1 MQERGRKLRLA
12 LLLPMLGLAAG
23 LAGAQTT
30 GVNTT
35 STTSSRTGVTT
46 TRNFLGTRS
55 GPTSLGTS
63 TSPGGTIASS
73 STANA
78 RTATPSLAAPPGAVS
93 DSGTTSTSASGNID
107 CPRLAGIAVF
117 AGCDAGALSS
127 RP

>member
-73 STANA
+73 SSTSTASA
-78 RTATPSLAAPPGAVS
+78 GTPTPSLAASPGPVGA
-93 DSGTTSTSASGNID
+93 SGTTSARTNGDLD
-107 CPRLAGIAVF
+107 CPTLAGIAEF
-117 AGCDAGALSS
+117 AGCGA
-127 RP
+127 PQ